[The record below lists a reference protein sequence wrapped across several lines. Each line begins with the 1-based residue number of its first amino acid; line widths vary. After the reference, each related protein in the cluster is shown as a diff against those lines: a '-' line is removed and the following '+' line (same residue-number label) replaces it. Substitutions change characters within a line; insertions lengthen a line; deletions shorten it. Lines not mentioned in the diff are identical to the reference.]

1 MAAGSSRTDPVR
13 VLALGGLG
21 EIGLNLTVVEYGG
34 SAILIDAGVM
44 FPPRAAFGAG
54 LIVPDLGYLEQRR
67 LKLLGLVLTH
77 AHEDHVGA
85 LPQILDRFALPVYG
99 TRLTL
104 AFARRRL
111 RAQPL
116 AEGAALRT
124 IAPGERID
132 LGPFRVEPVR
142 VTHSTPDSIALA
154 IGTPAGIIVHS
165 GDFKIDETPIDGQ
178 RFDTRRFAELG
189 NQGVELL
196 LSDSTN
202 VERPGRSGS
211 ESAVR
216 PRLAEQIA
224 RCRGKFFLS
233 AFSSHLHRIRQLVEL
248 SREAGRM
255 VVPIGRR
262 MIESV
267 RLGCELG
274 ELNFPSGT
282 FIDPAEAE
290 FLAPR
295 HLTFIAGGSQAE
307 PMSALTRLAAN
318 SFPRVRIDPG
328 DSVVLSSRFIPGNER
343 PIITLINDLYKLGAE
358 VVYETV
364 APVHVSGHA
373 SREELADM
381 IRLVKPRHFVPIHG
395 EYRHLKRHLELAI
408 EAGIP
413 AANCYLLENGDS
425 LILESGRARRG
436 ARVHAGRVI
445 LEGEGPADAAVVEE
459 RRLLSRGGTVIAVVA
474 ISAASGELIA
484 GPELISRGFIT
495 GDGTSPQLRAA
506 QAELAARLRAIGPA
520 LSAVDQALRDDIVRT
535 LETSLQAATG
545 RRPLVVPHVMEV
557 EAPSRAK

>member
-1 MAAGSSRTDPVR
+1 MAAGYSRTGPVR

-21 EIGLNLTVVEYGG
+21 EIGLNLTVVEHDG

-44 FPPRAAFGAG
+44 FPPRPASGAG
-54 LIVPDLGYLEQRR
+54 LIVPDLTYLEQSR
-67 LKLLGLVLTH
+67 LKILGIVLTH
-77 AHEDHVGA
+77 AHEDHIGA
-85 LPQILDRFALPVYG
+85 LPQILDRFAVPVYG

-111 RAQPL
+111 SERHL
-116 AEGAALRT
+116 ASGAAMHA
-124 IAPGERID
+124 IAPGDRVE
-132 LGPFRVEPVR
+132 LGPFHIEPVR

-165 GDFKIDETPIDGQ
+165 GDFKIDDAPVDGQ

-211 ESAVR
+211 ESSVR
-216 PRLAEQIA
+216 PVLGAQMA

-233 AFSSHLHRIRQLVEL
+233 AFSSHLHRIRQVVEL
-248 SREAGRM
+248 SRDAGRF

-262 MIESV
+262 MVESV
-267 RLGCELG
+267 RLGIELG
-274 ELNFPSGT
+274 QLNFPSGT
-282 FIDPAEAE
+282 FIDPAEAQ

-295 HLTFIAGGSQAE
+295 HLTFLAGGSQAE
-307 PMSALTRLAAN
+307 PLSALARLASD

-343 PIITLINDLYKLGAE
+343 PIITLINDLYKMGAD

-408 EAGIP
+408 EAGVP
-413 AANCYLLENGDS
+413 AGNCYLLEDGDS

-436 ARVHAGRVI
+436 AAVHAGRVVI
-445 LEGEGPADAAVVEE
+445 EGDESTDPAIAEE
-459 RRLLSRGGTVIAVVA
+459 RRILSRSGTVIAVVA
-474 ISAASGELIA
+474 VSSASGEIVA
-484 GPELISRGFIT
+484 GPELISRGFVT
-495 GDGTSPQLRAA
+495 GDGSSPQLRAA
-506 QAELAARLRAIGPA
+506 QAELAARLRAIGRP
-520 LSAVDQALRDDIVRT
+520 LSSVDQTLRDEIVRT
-535 LETSLQAATG
+535 LEACLQTAAG
-545 RRPLVVPHVMEV
+545 RRPLVVPLVMEV